1 MLHIFLVFFII
12 NGVSYS
18 KTILKNPILQKKGLA
33 PYFEKIQEPLALQ
46 SLEKVESSLLT
57 LPSFVSDSLVE
68 CTFTKFESKDKSS
81 SKQPPIVLVHGFDS
95 SSIEFRRIAP
105 ILSSKHDVYCLDIL
119 GWGFSE
125 AKGIKE
131 FSPEAKVEH
140 LKSFV
145 NQVVC
150 EKCVIGGASLGG
162 AIAIHAVTQAPEL
175 FKKLVLIDAQAFID
189 GDGPK
194 DDLPDLLAKIGILIL
209 KSAPLR
215 MFANYI
221 AYSDK
226 SFATWDAMLC
236 GRIHCEINNGD
247 DWIDASIQ
255 FLKSGGFI
263 TSNLV
268 KEISL
273 PSLVLWGNEDQILEV
288 ETTDRFREEL
298 KGGVIKIV
306 GKSGHVPHLEQPQI
320 SADLIM
326 DFIGS

>member
-1 MLHIFLVFFII
+1 
-12 NGVSYS
+12 
-18 KTILKNPILQKKGLA
+18 
-33 PYFEKIQEPLALQ
+33 
-46 SLEKVESSLLT
+46 
-57 LPSFVSDSLVE
+57 
-68 CTFTKFESKDKSS
+68 
-81 SKQPPIVLVHGFDS
+81 
-95 SSIEFRRIAP
+95 
-105 ILSSKHDVYCLDIL
+105 
-119 GWGFSE
+119 
-125 AKGIKE
+125 
-131 FSPEAKVEH
+131 
-140 LKSFV
+140 
-145 NQVVC
+145 
-150 EKCVIGGASLGG
+150 
-162 AIAIHAVTQAPEL
+162 
-175 FKKLVLIDAQAFID
+175 
-189 GDGPK
+189 
-194 DDLPDLLAKIGILIL
+194 
-209 KSAPLR
+209 